1 MNRLVHKTSQK
12 LFDVLVLSLTFW
24 LSVLLRFDGAPS
36 LEFIKRLVFFW
47 PYVIVLQYAGLMLFK
62 VPRFSWRY
70 VGLREV
76 VRIFGGLSLAT
87 ALLVA
92 LRYGVPHLPWQSGY
106 LRYLQVPT
114 GVILIDWAL
123 ACMGISGVR
132 AVRRIWGE
140 RQERGKR
147 RPQVEAK
154 SVPTLLVGAGQAG
167 VMVARELTAR
177 VDLGIRPVGF
187 LDDDPLKLGTSI
199 SGIEVLGSL
208 SELEKICARLDV
220 RQVLITIATA
230 PGSVVRLISEACER
244 AGVGLKII
252 PGLSEI
258 VVDKVSV
265 TRIRDVTIED
275 LLRRSPVALDEAL
288 VRDELKDATIL
299 VTGAGGSIGSELC
312 RQICHAR
319 PRRLVLVEQA
329 ENALFEIHRSLGAT
343 FPEVELFPSVAD
355 VCDARR
361 VDALFRRF
369 KPDHVFHAAAHKH
382 VPMME
387 WNPCEAVKNNVFGT
401 RTVADAAHRHGARR
415 FVMISTDK
423 AVNPT
428 SVMGATKR
436 VAELYVQARSSQS
449 QTCFVA
455 VRFGNVLGSAG
466 SVLPLF
472 KAQIAAGGPV
482 TVTHPQMRRY
492 FMTIPEASQLVL
504 QAGAMGKGGEIFVLD
519 MGEPIFVK
527 DLARDLIRLSGLT
540 PDRDVQIA
548 FTGLRPGEKL
558 FEELSLADENA
569 TRTRHPKIFI
579 GKLKPMALADVE
591 KALQSLA
598 DLVFADTEPTPE
610 EMRAAIGRVIPEY
623 TPVVLDAPHAEPV
636 QSAPADP
643 EILSPEVAAASE
655 AVSPLA
661 TDEANEANE
670 RAAG

>member
-1 MNRLVHKTSQK
+1 MNRLVLKTSQK
-12 LFDVLVLSLTFW
+12 LLDVLVLSLTFW
-24 LSVLLRFDGAPS
+24 GAVFLRFDGLPQ
-36 LEFIKRLVFFW
+36 LEIFKRLAFFW

-87 ALLVA
+87 FLLIA
-92 LRYGVPHLPWQSGY
+92 LRYGVPLLPYQSGY

-114 GVILIDWAL
+114 GVLLIDWTL
-123 ACMGISGVR
+123 ACLGISGVR
-132 AVRRIWGE
+132 ALRRIWGE
-140 RQERGKR
+140 RREQGRHRADKNTCR
-147 RPQVEAK
+147 
-154 SVPTLLVGAGQAG
+154 VPTLLVGAGQAG

-177 VDLGIRPVGF
+177 SDLGIQPVGF
-187 LDDDPLKLGTSI
+187 LDDDPLKLGTSV
-199 SGIEVLGSL
+199 SGIEVLGKL
-208 SELEKICARLDV
+208 ADLEKICARLGV

-230 PGSVVRLISEACER
+230 PGSVVRSISEACER
-244 AGVGLKII
+244 AELSLKII

-258 VVDKVSV
+258 VVDKVNV
-265 TRIRDVTIED
+265 THIRDVTIED
-275 LLRRSPVALDEAL
+275 LLRRAPVALDEAL
-288 VRDELKDATIL
+288 VRDELQGAVVL

-312 RQICHAR
+312 RQICHAGAE
-319 PRRLVLVEQA
+319 RLILVEQA
-329 ENALFEIHRSLGAT
+329 ENALFEIHRNLCAT
-343 FPEVELFPSVAD
+343 FPQIALEPCIAD

-361 VDALFRRF
+361 IEALFTRYR
-369 KPDHVFHAAAHKH
+369 PDHVFHAAAHKH

-401 RTVADAAHRHGARR
+401 KTVADAAHRHGIRR

-436 VAELYVQARSSQS
+436 VAELYVQALSSVS
-449 QTCFVA
+449 QTRFVA

-482 TVTHPQMRRY
+482 TVTHPEMRRY

-504 QAGAMGKGGEIFVLD
+504 QAGAMGEGGEIFVLD
-519 MGEPIFVK
+519 MGEPIFVQ

-540 PDRDVQIA
+540 PDRDVEIA

-558 FEELSLADENA
+558 FEELSLASENA
-569 TRTRHPKIFI
+569 ARTRHPKIFI
-579 GKLKPMALADVE
+579 GRLEPMALAQVE
-591 KALQSLA
+591 RALAALA
-598 DLVFADTEPTPE
+598 ELAFAAEEPTPAAL
-610 EMRAAIGRVIPEY
+610 RAALSSIVPEY
-623 TPVVLDAPHAEPV
+623 APVVAFGESAEA
-636 QSAPADP
+636 SALEGQCQPRAT
-643 EILSPEVAAASE
+643 AGE
-655 AVSPLA
+655 AV
-661 TDEANEANE
+661 
-670 RAAG
+670 RAVQKRQAG